1 MPDFEALAFPAT
13 IVIAVIVLGWFAF
26 GTQANVRAGDRILK
40 WLRDG
45 LPIIG
50 EKTTM
55 HWMGSSV
62 LQLKIAKAKG
72 PFRNAETLFVFEP
85 RDVIFLWL
93 LSRWQGRR
101 DLMIFRGTLNTAP
114 TFECEVFDPK
124 GWTTH
129 NTERDLRKKNW
140 SPVDLTGQP
149 GLQGYYSGAAGAF
162 VAKSLVA
169 LATRAGGKLVRLSI
183 HRNVPNVEV
192 HWLLADTQTVSA
204 HDWFANLREIG
215 DQAMRS

>member
-1 MPDFEALAFPAT
+1 MPDLESFGLPLMIAL
-13 IVIAVIVLGWFAF
+13 VLVVVGWFAL
-26 GTQANVRAGDRILK
+26 GTQANVRAGDRVLK

-62 LQLKIAKAKG
+62 LQLKMAKAKG
-72 PFRNAETLFVFEP
+72 PFRNTETLFVFEP
-85 RDVIFLWL
+85 RDIFFLWA

-101 DLMIFRGTLNTAP
+101 DLMIFRGALNAAP
-114 TFECEVFDPK
+114 SFELEVFDPK

-129 NTERDLRKKNW
+129 NTERDVQKKNW
-140 SPVDLTGQP
+140 SRANLPAQP
-149 GLQGYYSGAAGAF
+149 ALHAFFSGAAGAEA
-162 VAKSLVA
+162 AKTLTA

-183 HRNVPNVEV
+183 HRDVPNVEA
-192 HWLLADTQTVSA
+192 HWLLPNLQTVSA
-204 HDWFANLREIG
+204 RDFFSNLRELG
-215 DQAMRS
+215 EQALRG